1 MTNYADDW
9 TEGQI
14 KKLEKKITKEYDQAY
29 KELVEQYKSF
39 VPKNKDKIKKL
50 QEQYNGGS
58 ITKEEYQ
65 NKMASS
71 QFVSGKW
78 LKLLDQFADD
88 LTLVD
93 QKAASITKSF
103 LPSAYA
109 LNHNYENYEL
119 EQGLGIKTSFTLYNR
134 HTVERLLQGKRDLLP
149 KPYVDIPKDKRWNK
163 AHLTSALTQSVLQ
176 GDDLKTTAQRFRQVT
191 DMDQRASIRNART
204 AMTGAQNRG
213 KLDALERQKA
223 MGIDVK
229 KKWIATL
236 DNHTRDTHAKLDGEI
251 VALNKSFSNK
261 LRYPGDPNGEPAE
274 VYNCRCSL
282 TASYPE
288 YPPKDLERYDNEAK
302 KAIKGM
308 TYEQWEQMKIKEQK
322 AGTAV
327 KDLEDAQEE
336 LKKLTN
342 TYSQDEIGK
351 TFSGIWQED
360 VTYADYEAK
369 KDSISAK
376 YDYYQGRLKEIE
388 DVIGKPDFSQCGGE
402 ELAQILNKVN
412 ATTWRVDSTDSIFW
426 YEFTEEER
434 EKIKALAKNSG
445 LTTRGVLNA
454 YKDLISQ
461 NGGVKYSMW
470 LKFTRLEKELTEFE
484 TNGAKYSKYFAQI
497 EDLKQKIKALK
508 IEAKAGM
515 PKSAQF
521 APDAWDELVKS
532 RARFF
537 SNRTDA
543 DKYFREYLDEI
554 WDDLDDQGKYALWQY
569 TAGSGGLN
577 RPLSGY
583 NGSWRRS
590 SFVGWGK
597 SDWKYENTSDSP
609 VGRSADFY
617 KFTKDGV
624 KYDEAIVGLTKLIDQ
639 SSLPDNVWVVRGSS
653 SEGFAGLLEG
663 DIFSWEDAQELLKK
677 DSKTLK
683 DALVGQTVQ
692 NHSFLSTAIAKGSG
706 FGGNVHYEIYAPAGT
721 HAIYAE
727 PQSAYGNTADYGEM
741 YYAGKSYY
749 GVGSEAEVVFQRGT
763 TFRITDV
770 ESDGWGS
777 IKVKMEVV
785 EQPDYFEYGDEDTYN
800 NGATRHKH

>member
-29 KELVEQYKSF
+29 KELVEQYKAF
-39 VPKNKDKIKKL
+39 VPKNKTKIKKL
-50 QEQYNGGS
+50 QEQYNDGS

-93 QKAASITKSF
+93 QKVASITKSF

-149 KPYVDIPKDKRWNK
+149 KPSVDIPKDKRWNK

-213 KLDALERQKA
+213 RLDALERQKA

-236 DNHTRDTHAKLDGEI
+236 DHHTRDTHAKLDGEI

-327 KDLEDAQEE
+327 KDLEDAQEK
-336 LKKLTN
+336 LKQLESTMQAEGSNKV
-342 TYSQDEIGK
+342 
-351 TFSGIWQED
+351 FSDIWKDD

-369 KDSISAK
+369 KDSIQSKRKYFEDQIEKNKQVLMEDLANVSAET
-376 YDYYQGRLKEIE
+376 DPDILKEMYDIFASYD
-388 DVIGKPDFSQCGGE
+388 DVGSVFDDGFLTQFFTDK
-402 ELAQILNKVN
+402 ELS
-412 ATTWRVDSTDSIFW
+412 DMW
-426 YEFTEEER
+426 YEINNSVR
-434 EKIKALAKNSG
+434 AEKIKKFQNL
-445 LTTRGVLNA
+445 L
-454 YKDLISQ
+454 KDLELFEK
-461 NGGVKYSMW
+461 NGS
-470 LKFTRLEKELTEFE
+470 LFSSRFAEL
-484 TNGAKYSKYFAQI
+484 
-497 EDLKQKIKALK
+497 EDLRQKIKALK

-532 RARFF
+532 KARFF
-537 SNRTDA
+537 SKRTDA

-639 SSLPDNVWVVRGSS
+639 SSLPDNVWVVRGSNLD
-653 SEGFAGLLEG
+653 GFAGLLEG

-677 DSKTLK
+677 DNKTLK

-706 FGGNVHYEIYAPAGT
+706 FGGSVNYEIYAPAGT

-727 PQSAYGNTADYGEM
+727 PQSAYGDTADYGEM

-749 GVGSEAEVVFQRGT
+749 GVGGEAEVVFQRGT